1 MLSLSPV
8 VPRWIQ
14 PFSLFNKHRKN
25 SLYLSVYWR
34 HFYCLTGAFVHELF
48 DWSRSLG
55 LTTTPI
61 VTDFVVSLSATS
73 FSSSS
78 L

>member
-1 MLSLSPV
+1 
-8 VPRWIQ
+8 
-14 PFSLFNKHRKN
+14 
-25 SLYLSVYWR
+25 
-34 HFYCLTGAFVHELF
+34 VHELF
-48 DWSRSLG
+48 DWSWSLG